1 MAHLRDS
8 APYPWPYDGIVDAR
22 RMAVVVTGAQPA
34 WIDRSQD
41 AAAVTEVI
49 TTVAEAVRAAGGHV
63 VVIGHLG
70 GPFPHRVLPPA
81 PSAPEATITMTSDVQ
96 LVAHGLNGFFG
107 SPLDATLRRLGI
119 DRLVLT
125 GFGAEATLDT
135 TLRGANDRG
144 YECLVLTDAYAP
156 FDHDTAK
163 HALSSVTMSGGI
175 FGAIG
180 TSADLLSALST
191 EPTPSPRS

>member
-1 MAHLRDS
+1 
-8 APYPWPYDGIVDAR
+8 
-22 RMAVVVTGAQPA
+22 
-34 WIDRSQD
+34 
-41 AAAVTEVI
+41 
-49 TTVAEAVRAAGGHV
+49 
-63 VVIGHLG
+63 
-70 GPFPHRVLPPA
+70 
-81 PSAPEATITMTSDVQ
+81 VQ